1 MRACTNGKK
10 EIATILYHWNSNAAK
25 IKTPKSG
32 MTAAQLATLSS
43 CPELGHQLEQLE
55 QLKRREQ
62 QTEPVISVP
71 KHESDVIFVK
81 PLHQRQRVGKTASFI
96 RAPSLDRQLYIPST
110 ITGTLVRST
119 SSSPLGTTSSMRSAL
134 ASIRNLREGSPAS
147 SQRDEPTQVIRLRLR
162 KQPSVDSGINLDVH
176 AVKNMQKD
184 VKKLSK

>member
-1 MRACTNGKK
+1 MRACANGKK

-25 IKTPKSG
+25 IKTPVSG

-43 CPELGHQLEQLE
+43 CPQLGQQLEQ
-55 QLKRREQ
+55 QKRREQ
-62 QTEPVISVP
+62 QTEPVISVS
-71 KHESDVIFVK
+71 KQESDVIFVK
-81 PLHQRQRVGKTASFI
+81 PVQQQRQRVGTRTASFI

-119 SSSPLGTTSSMRSAL
+119 SSSPLGTTSTMRSAL